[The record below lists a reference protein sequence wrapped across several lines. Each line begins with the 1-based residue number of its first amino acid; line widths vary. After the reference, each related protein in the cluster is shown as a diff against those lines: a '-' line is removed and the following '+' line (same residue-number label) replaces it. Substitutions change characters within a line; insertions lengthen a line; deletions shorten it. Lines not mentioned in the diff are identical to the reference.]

1 MSTQKQLTINEKKRK
16 HGDVAG
22 EILCQLEQYK
32 EQELSPKSKRL
43 CDKLYETA
51 DKIKNDSDNTD
62 ESLLESA
69 FEVVQKKQ
77 KQVEDA
83 ENERKD
89 LLKKLHDADDKCN
102 SMTDKIES
110 LEAQLKA
117 SDSQYKQE
125 KVKYD
130 NAKAE
135 LDEFDLLRSYGDWFA
150 ILIKRISNVEPAWQ
164 SEEKNKLILK
174 YNKLNDAKKEQ
185 AKEEKKAEMAAKGE
199 KFKGDFTYEK
209 VDPSN
214 LATIETHW
222 SAMYGRENTE
232 IDERVEAEKEK
243 IAAWRAGGGG
253 EEDAPATP
261 FLDRIQ
267 ILCNIYGI
275 ERQSICHRQPPVVE
289 DYWKVTQN
297 SEGKT
302 VHVVL
307 KDEHAE
313 EGIEWSTFWDAFHSF
328 RQDIQTRYTAGQIDI
343 ERRNL
348 YIETINEYYAL
359 YSKANDEAG
368 NPILTQYA
376 KNKAKDKCQLVNGKP
391 TEPPENAEK
400 NYTEEKWDDL

>member
-1 MSTQKQLTINEKKRK
+1 MT
-16 HGDVAG
+16 
-22 EILCQLEQYK
+22 
-32 EQELSPKSKRL
+32 
-43 CDKLYETA
+43 
-51 DKIKNDSDNTD
+51 DNTD

-77 KQVEDA
+77 
-83 ENERKD
+83 NERKE
-89 LLKKLHDADDKCN
+89 LLKKLHDANDKCN
-102 SMTDKIES
+102 SMSDKIES

-135 LDEFDLLRSYGDWFA
+135 LDEFHLLRSYGDWFA
-150 ILIKRISNVEPAWQ
+150 ILIKRIIILEPY
-164 SEEKNKLILK
+164 ENLNK
-174 YNKLNDAKKEQ
+174 AKSDQ

-209 VDPSN
+209 VDSSY
-214 LATIETHW
+214 LATIETNW
-222 SAMYGRENTE
+222 SAMHKRENTE
-232 IDERVEAEKEK
+232 TDKHVEAEKEK

-267 ILCNIYGI
+267 ILCDIYGI
-275 ERQSICHRQPPVVE
+275 ERQRLLPWIKEYAKRNSICHLQPPVVA
-289 DYWKVTQN
+289 DHWMVTQN

-307 KDEHAE
+307 EEEHAE
-313 EGIEWSTFWDAFHSF
+313 EGIKWWTFWDAFHSC
-328 RQDIQTRYTAGQIDI
+328 RQDIESRHTAGQIDI

-348 YIETINEYYAL
+348 YIEMINEYYAL
-359 YSKANDEAG
+359 YSEANDEAG
-368 NPILTQYA
+368 NPILTKY
-376 KNKAKDKCQLVNGKP
+376 AKDKAKEKCQIVNEKL

-400 NYTEEKWDDL
+400 NYKEGKWDDL